1 MQMKTDA
8 RLNQIVAFGVFA
20 AALFVSGCAGAA
32 SSDDDTVS
40 SPTNDPN
47 APVSSDDPIQPTPEP
62 TPIEGEV
69 ITGEATVGSVDIL
82 ILESFPVQ
90 IRVLAKGTLSDACT
104 TIHEI
109 TQEREGDTFTVTI
122 TTIRPADMM
131 CAQVLTPF
139 EESIPLDVQGLKAG
153 TYTVDVNGETAT
165 FTLDV
170 DNILQ

>member
-1 MQMKTDA
+1 MKTNA
-8 RLNQIVAFGVFA
+8 RFNRTMALFA
-20 AALFVSGCAGAA
+20 TALFVSGCAGAP
-32 SSDDDTVS
+32 SSDDDSVS

-47 APVSSDDPIQPTPEP
+47 APVSSDDPVEPTPEP

-69 ITGEATVGSVDIL
+69 IIGEATVGSVEIL

-90 IRVLAKGTLSDACT
+90 VRVLAKGTLADACT
-104 TIHEI
+104 TVHEI
-109 TQEREGDTFTVTI
+109 TEEREGDTFTVTI

-131 CAQVLTPF
+131 CAQVLTAF
-139 EESIPLDVQGLKAG
+139 EESIPLDVHGLEAG

-170 DNILQ
+170 DNVLE